1 MTCGKKPTTGP
12 GSAPASRLVRTRL
25 HMKRPR
31 GRGTLFRLPIWEAAA
46 AARTLEKMPLSPRIS
61 AAAAQAASESL
72 LFYAQSLPMIV
83 SAAAE
88 MAASL
93 FEPAAAAVLKE

>member
-1 MTCGKKPTTGP
+1 
-12 GSAPASRLVRTRL
+12 
-25 HMKRPR
+25 MKRPR
-31 GRGTLFRLPIWEAAA
+31 GRGTLFRLPIWQAAVAAA

-72 LFYAQSLPMIV
+72 LLYAQSLPMIV